1 MAMKD
6 LGLMAAGIAVF
17 GLVVFGSVAAG
28 AERSQ
33 GSTTRNGVSQ
43 PPLPDGIQIERNRLE
58 APNGR

>member
-1 MAMKD
+1 
-6 LGLMAAGIAVF
+6 MAAGMAVF
-17 GLVVFGSVAAG
+17 GLVIFGSVAAG